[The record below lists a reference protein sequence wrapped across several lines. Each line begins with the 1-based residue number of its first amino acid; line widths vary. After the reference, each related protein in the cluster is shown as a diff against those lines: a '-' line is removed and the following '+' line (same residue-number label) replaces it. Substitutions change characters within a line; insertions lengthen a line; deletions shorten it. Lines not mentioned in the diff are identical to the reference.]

1 MWRWWRSLTRL
12 MAVIRCR
19 RNRHLRATIRV
30 LAVLVVVD
38 LAALILIGTVILI
51 AWAGMQWLMGW

>member
-1 MWRWWRSLTRL
+1 

-51 AWAGMQWLMGW
+51 ACG